1 MAKKFQL
8 SAVIRAVDNVTR
20 PVAQA
25 TAGIRRATTAITK
38 FNNRMRASA
47 RAAGLDKL
55 AAGTRRLGSSV
66 RRTGV
71 SFARMGAK
79 IGIVVGAFALLIRR
93 SAQTG
98 DTLIKTAR
106 GAGLSVEVL
115 SRLALGANRAGIDTK
130 GLAKGLSALT
140 KNMDLARQGTG
151 EAFKSFKKFSI
162 EVADSSGELRN
173 TEDVLKDIADQFA
186 KLPDGPEKT
195 AAAINIFGARAGP
208 QLINFLNAGSKG
220 IAELSAEAERMGV
233 VWDTE
238 AAEGAE
244 KFNDAMADV
253 GSALEG
259 VSNAISREIL
269 PILTP
274 MILNFKEL
282 VIANRELIATKVKDF
297 LRDFGKA
304 MKAVFEFSKKVLDKL
319 DPLIE
324 LIGGPGNAALLAFV
338 AVIVGPV
345 IIALGAMVASMISVT
360 ITLVSVVSG
369 LAVTAGGFGALA
381 VSIAAALLP
390 IVVIVAAVVVLIL
403 IFKKM
408 NDAVQLGGGWG
419 LVWEG
424 FKITVDE
431 VTESIVG
438 SIRSV
443 IDWIIRMS
451 KIIKEKAGAFTAFIP
466 GIGPAI
472 ELISRLSPSDSP
484 GPSGSARPAIPQQGR
499 AGAQGQV
506 DVNVN
511 LSGLPRGTTTDVSS
525 NGDDVNLSL
534 EQGVA
539 LVTP

>member
-55 AAGTRRLGSSV
+55 VAGTRRLGSSV
-66 RRTGV
+66 KRAGV

-79 IGIVVGAFALLIRR
+79 IGIVVGAFALLVRR

-233 VWDTE
+233 VWDTK

-259 VSNAISREIL
+259 VSNTITQAIL
-269 PILTP
+269 PVLTP

-297 LRDFGKA
+297 LSDFGKA
-304 MKAVFEFSKKVLDKL
+304 LKAVFEFGKKVLDKL
-319 DPLIE
+319 DPLIK
-324 LIGGPGNAALLAFV
+324 LVGGPGNAAFLLLA
-338 AVIVGPV
+338 ATIVGPTV
-345 IIALGAMVASMISVT
+345 GALVGMVASTVKLAFT
-360 ITLVSVVSG
+360 FGKVLLVS
-369 LAVTAGGFGALA
+369 LQTLIPIIIKFGIALLTTPIGQIALA
-381 VSIAAALLP
+381 IG
-390 IVVIVAAVVVLIL
+390 VLIF

-451 KIIKEKAGAFTAFIP
+451 KIIAEKAGAFAAFIP

-484 GPSGSARPAIPQQGR
+484 GPSGSARPSIPQQGR

-506 DVNVN
+506 DLNVK
-511 LSGLPRGTTTDVSS
+511 LSGLPRGTTTDVTT
-525 NGDDVNLSL
+525 NGDSVNLSL
-534 EQGVA
+534 EQGVV
-539 LVTP
+539 LVAP